1 MGNSREP
8 LHFPQRGR
16 SINLCAGTRLSAP
29 HDLHL
34 MYADLSAIITLISS
48 DQLFPL

>member
-1 MGNSREP
+1 VGNSRKP

-34 MYADLSAIITLISS
+34 MYADPSAIATFNSS